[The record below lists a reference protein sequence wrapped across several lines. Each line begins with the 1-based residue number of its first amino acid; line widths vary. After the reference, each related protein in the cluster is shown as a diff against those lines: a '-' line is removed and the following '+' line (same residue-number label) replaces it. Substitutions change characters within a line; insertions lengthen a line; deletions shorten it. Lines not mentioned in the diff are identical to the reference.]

1 MMHQTAYQYPE
12 EKCNLKCILKEDEVD
27 QVKDNPRL
35 AEPEVFIWW
44 FYDHIT
50 LDRCVLLSYI
60 MG

>member
-35 AEPEVFIWW
+35 AEPEVFI
-44 FYDHIT
+44 
-50 LDRCVLLSYI
+50 
-60 MG
+60 